1 MKTTNTVSNVSAGK
15 PNVAGAVFRA
25 PLGDL
30 LTIPTDAHSSLAADF
45 KALGY
50 VSDGGVTNTNSPSV
64 EKIKAWG
71 GDVVLTTQ
79 TEKPDEWK
87 FKLIEGM
94 NTDVLEAVYGSANVT
109 GDLTTGIE
117 ISANSEEPEEGVW
130 VIDMILRGGALKRI
144 VLPDAKVSEV
154 GDIEYVDD
162 DVFGYDLTLDALP
175 DESGNTH
182 YEYIEAADE
191 SE

>member
-1 MKTTNTVSNVSAGK
+1 MTTTNTVSNVSAGK
-15 PNVAGAVFRA
+15 PNVEGAVFRA

-45 KALGY
+45 KPLGY
-50 VSDGGVTNTNSPSV
+50 VSDDGVTNTNSPSV

-94 NTDVLEAVYGSANVT
+94 NTDVLEAVYGSDNVT
-109 GDLTTGIE
+109 GDMTTGIE

>member
-1 MKTTNTVSNVSAGK
+1 MTTTNTVSNVSAGK
-15 PNVAGAVFRA
+15 PNIEGAVFRA
-25 PLGDL
+25 ALSES
-30 LTIPTDAHSSLAADF
+30 LTIPTDATSVLSSDF

-50 VSDGGVTNTNSPSV
+50 VSDDGLTNTNSPSV
-64 EKIKAWG
+64 EQIKAWG
-71 GDVVLTTQ
+71 GEVVLTTQ

-94 NTDVLEAVYGSANVT
+94 NTDVLKAVYGSGNVS
-109 GDLTTGIE
+109 GSLASGIAV
-117 ISANSEEPEEGVW
+117 SANSEEPEEGVW
-130 VIDMILRGGALKRI
+130 VFDMILRGGVLKRV
-144 VLPDAKVSEV
+144 VLPDAKISEV

-162 DVFGYDLTLDALP
+162 DVFGYELTLNALP
-175 DESGNTH
+175 DGSGNTH